1 MDGYCSRKESDVAV
15 NRLAPAPTAT
25 WYPGDR
31 EVVAEVALQVELAA
45 CRLAAVRASGCD
57 EPRLAGI
64 ECELRRLAETAD
76 ALVRESIP
84 RDAPPRDIAR
94 RSV

>member
-1 MDGYCSRKESDVAV
+1 MAV
-15 NRLAPAPTAT
+15 KRLAPAPTAT
-25 WYPGDR
+25 WYSGDR

-57 EPRLAGI
+57 EPRLEGL

-76 ALVRESIP
+76 TLVRESMP
-84 RDAPPRDIAR
+84 PGTPPAP
-94 RSV
+94 